1 MIRSLFTASTG
12 MQAQD
17 LNVSVIANNLAN
29 VSTTGFKR
37 SRPDFQD
44 LFYQQ
49 LRLVGTLSPNG
60 NQVPTG
66 SQLGLGVKTSAI
78 QKIFLQGDF
87 VQTQNDLD
95 LAIQG
100 DGFFQITL
108 PNGNLGYTRS
118 GTFKLDNT
126 GQVVTS
132 DGLLLNPAITI
143 PPNAIDISVDTQG
156 TVSVTQAGTPQ
167 PSILGT
173 IQIATFQNPAGLQAQ
188 GANLFVESGASG
200 PPVVGNPGIDNRGT
214 LQQGFLEQSN
224 VSVVEELVQLITA
237 QRAYE
242 VNSRTVQT
250 ADQLLQI
257 ANNLIR

>member
-1 MIRSLFTASTG
+1 MIRSLFTATTG

-44 LFYQQ
+44 LLYQQ

-66 SQLGLGVKTSAI
+66 SQLGLGVKPAAI

-87 VQTQNDLD
+87 VQTQNDFD
-95 LAIQG
+95 IAIQG
-100 DGFFQITL
+100 KGFFQITL
-108 PNGNLGYTRS
+108 PNGTLGFTRA
-118 GTFKLDNT
+118 GAFKLDNT
-126 GQVVTS
+126 GQLVTS
-132 DGLLLNPAITI
+132 DGLLMNPAITI
-143 PPNAIDISVDTQG
+143 PPNAIDVSIDTQG
-156 TVSVTQAGTPQ
+156 SVSVTQAGTPQ

-173 IQIATFQNPAGLQAQ
+173 IQIATFQNPAGLKAE
-188 GANLFVESGASG
+188 GSNLFTESGASG
-200 PPVVGNPGIDNRGT
+200 PPVVGNPGIDNRGL
-214 LQQGFLEQSN
+214 LQQGFLELSN
-224 VSVVEELVQLITA
+224 VSVVEEMVQLITA

-242 VNSRTVQT
+242 VNSKTVQT
-250 ADQLLQI
+250 SDQMLQI